1 MLNKI
6 PEQRPSADDILQ
18 HDWFKIRESHITTT
32 PFMDAKDQEEMGRS
46 TMGDIFNKNL
56 TSAFTDRSESING
69 SLLN

>member
-1 MLNKI
+1 
-6 PEQRPSADDILQ
+6 
-18 HDWFKIRESHITTT
+18 
-32 PFMDAKDQEEMGRS
+32 MDAKDQEEMGRS